1 MRASRRLAT
10 PDTGVY
16 TALALPPPHPFRP
29 ETLTRTGTLPQRSDM
44 SLILEALKKS
54 EARRNLGEAPGIGTP
69 FTVAPRRRSVLP
81 LLLVLIV
88 VAGGLGWYFLR
99 TPPVVTDA
107 AKSGTA
113 SGETIASRPAPS
125 ANARPSPAM
134 PVAPATM
141 TANNAGSSAEP
152 VRSPFAAAGR
162 APPHLGGAAPR
173 PGAEAAP
180 AATASAPT
188 ATPHAE
194 PAPAPFGARQGGAAQ
209 RALEAAARAGQLGA
223 AGQSPTPLQQRLMQA
238 RDARARM
245 PPGAAGSPT
254 VPAPASN
261 PMMPAPRAAAQSAQA
276 AAAQPAQASP
286 PAAPPGPAMPHAT
299 NPGAS
304 PLQVATA
311 NPAPAPGT
319 PKAPGAALSS
329 DVPLYYELPYN
340 VRKDLPTLAI
350 SMHVFAAAPDQ
361 RFVMIDGERK
371 AEGDTFKDLTLRE
384 IRPDGMVLE
393 FRGQRFFYPRSGH

>member
-1 MRASRRLAT
+1 
-10 PDTGVY
+10 
-16 TALALPPPHPFRP
+16 
-29 ETLTRTGTLPQRSDM
+29 M

-107 AKSGTA
+107 ARTGTA
-113 SGETIASRPAPS
+113 TGETITSRSAPPAS
-125 ANARPSPAM
+125 ARPPG
-134 PVAPATM
+134 VAP
-141 TANNAGSSAEP
+141 TAPAAIVASNAAPTAEP
-152 VRSPFAAAGR
+152 VRSPFAAAAT
-162 APPHLGGAAPR
+162 APPRPGGAAPR
-173 PGAEAAP
+173 PGTETTPPAP
-180 AATASAPT
+180 ASIATS
-188 ATPHAE
+188 TPNAD

-245 PPGAAGSPT
+245 PPGTAGSPT
-254 VPAPASN
+254 APAPASN
-261 PMMPAPRAAAQSAQA
+261 STTPAPRAAAQSAQA
-276 AAAQPAQASP
+276 AAAQPAQVLP
-286 PAAPPGPAMPHAT
+286 PAAPPAPAMPHAA

-304 PLQVATA
+304 PMQVATA

-361 RFVMIDGERK
+361 RFVMIDGERR
-371 AEGDTFKDLTLRE
+371 AEGETFKDLTLRE